1 MWEHQIKDFAAML
14 PTTADMFRTMNQKS
28 HMHQIMQRSFENI
41 NDRCNLFPLHAIGH
55 INYMHM

>member
-1 MWEHQIKDFAAML
+1 ML

-41 NDRCNLFPLHAIGH
+41 NDRCNLFPLHAIGD